1 MIGSKVWLA
10 AAIVAAGLASGAHA
24 QGNLKIG
31 VINLGRVV
39 EGSPQYAAAKKKID
53 DEFGPRQRDLEA
65 MATKL
70 RTQQDTLQRDAP
82 VMSEEERANLERSLR
97 DGQRD
102 LERTRNEVVEDF
114 NLRQNEEIGKL
125 QRDIISQ
132 AQQYARE
139 QKFDLLLA
147 DQTVVFASTAVDIT
161 DAVIAVLKPTANVP
175 SAPAPRPQT
184 PAPRR

>member
-1 MIGSKVWLA
+1 
-10 AAIVAAGLASGAHA
+10 
-24 QGNLKIG
+24 
-31 VINLGRVV
+31 
-39 EGSPQYAAAKKKID
+39 
-53 DEFGPRQRDLEA
+53 
-65 MATKL
+65 
-70 RTQQDTLQRDAP
+70 
-82 VMSEEERANLERSLR
+82 MSEEERSNLERQLR

-161 DAVIAVLKPTANVP
+161 DAVIAVLKPTGSAP
-175 SAPAPRPQT
+175 AAPAPRS
-184 PAPRR
+184 R

>member
-10 AAIVAAGLASGAHA
+10 AAFVAAGLASGAHA
-24 QGNLKIG
+24 QANLKIG

-70 RTQQDTLQRDAP
+70 RTQQEQLQRDAP
-82 VMSEEERANLERSLR
+82 VMAEAERANLERQLR

-114 NLRQNEEIGKL
+114 NLRQNEEIGQL

-132 AQQYARE
+132 AQAYARE

-161 DAVIAVLKPTANVP
+161 DAVIAVLKPSPTAP
-175 SAPAPRPQT
+175 AATAPRPQT

>member
-10 AAIVAAGLASGAHA
+10 AAIVVAGLASGAHA

-65 MATKL
+65 MAQKL
-70 RTQQDTLQRDAP
+70 RTQQETLQRDAP
-82 VMSEEERANLERSLR
+82 VMSETERANLERQLR

-114 NLRQNEEIGKL
+114 NLRQNEEIGLL
-125 QRDIISQ
+125 QRDIILQ
-132 AQQYARE
+132 ARQYAIE

-161 DAVIAVLKPTANVP
+161 DAVIAVLKPTAAAP
-175 SAPAPRPQT
+175 AAPAPRP
-184 PAPRR
+184 R

>member
-1 MIGSKVWLA
+1 MIGSKVWLT
-10 AAIVAAGLASGAHA
+10 AAIVAAGLALGAQA

-65 MATKL
+65 MAAKL
-70 RTQQDTLQRDAP
+70 RTQQETLQRDAP
-82 VMSEEERANLERSLR
+82 VMSEEERANLERQLR

-114 NLRQNEEIGKL
+114 NLRQNEEIGRL

-139 QKFDLLLA
+139 QKYDLLLA

-161 DAVIAVLKPTANVP
+161 DAVIAVLKPTGSAP
-175 SAPAPRPQT
+175 AAPAPRS
-184 PAPRR
+184 R

>member
-1 MIGSKVWLA
+1 MIRSKVWLLA
-10 AAIVAAGLASGAHA
+10 AVAAAGLASQAAVA

-31 VINLGRVV
+31 VINLDRVV
-39 EGSPQYAAAKKKID
+39 EGSAGYAAAKKKID

-70 RTQQDTLQRDAP
+70 RTQQEQLQRDAP
-82 VMSEEERANLERSLR
+82 VMAEAERANLERQLR

-114 NLRQNEEIGKL
+114 NLRQNEEIGQL
-125 QRDIISQ
+125 QRDIILQ

-161 DAVIAVLKPTANVP
+161 
-175 SAPAPRPQT
+175 
-184 PAPRR
+184 

>member
-10 AAIVAAGLASGAHA
+10 AAFVAAGLASGAHA
-24 QGNLKIG
+24 QANLKIG

-70 RTQQDTLQRDAP
+70 RTQQEQLQRDAP
-82 VMSEEERANLERSLR
+82 VMAEAERANLERQLR

-114 NLRQNEEIGKL
+114 NLRQNEEIGQL

-132 AQQYARE
+132 AQAYARE

-161 DAVIAVLKPTANVP
+161 DAVIAVLKPSPTAP
-175 SAPAPRPQT
+175 AAAPRPQT